1 MEKNKDKNK
10 RVRILLADDDDLFL
24 HITSNLLKD
33 EGFEIFTASSGS
45 EALKM
50 IATVK
55 PDLVILDS
63 NMPNVSGEQVCRLI
77 KHSKD
82 MKVIP
87 VIILSGLED
96 EKSIRRFV
104 VSGCDDYFPKSQ
116 LVTDM
121 HRVLK
126 LKVSKALNNL

>member
-1 MEKNKDKNK
+1 MKENRSYKK
-10 RVRILLADDDDLFL
+10 RVKILLADDDDLFL
-24 HITSNLLKD
+24 HVTSNLLKG
-33 EGFEIFTASSGS
+33 EGFEIHTARSGS

-50 IATVK
+50 IATIK

-77 KHSKD
+77 KASKE
-82 MKVIP
+82 MQVIP

-96 EKSIRRFV
+96 EESIRRFV

-116 LVTDM
+116 LVSDM
-121 HRVLK
+121 NTLLK
-126 LKVSKALNNL
+126 TKVSKALKSL